1 MTAAIK
7 SSVARDTIV
16 LERTYRATPDR
27 VFVLA
32 LDGSNVLEGYIG
44 AGIPHSTTSPQNSN
58 RSRKP

>member
-32 LDGSNVLEGYIG
+32 PDGSNVLEGYIG
-44 AGIPHSTTSPQNSN
+44 GWNPALDNIAAELEQVA
-58 RSRKP
+58 